1 MDAPIDSFRS
11 STLGWLKGT
20 LAGWGTVLLAF
31 AGIILAAAGIGA
43 DLVGGRAVPLLLTLA
58 ALLILGWVWVRNLA
72 AIYEVTEERL
82 IVRRGI
88 FMKSI
93 DEIELYRVKDIRLN
107 FSLVNQIADIGT
119 LTIASSDETTRGGDL
134 VIADVAQARERRE
147 TMRRLVDAARQK
159 RRVREFDMHED
170 G

>member
-58 ALLILGWVWVRNLA
+58 ALLILGWVWVQNLA

-134 VIADVAQARERRE
+134 VIANVERARERRE

-159 RRVREFDMHED
+159 RRVREFDMHDD